1 MYASMSNYETAEA
14 LEVCAHPLTNMWDKY
29 PPTPLTK
36 EWLMK
41 NGYIR

>member
-1 MYASMSNYETAEA
+1 MSNYETAEA
-14 LEVCAHPLTNMWDKY
+14 LEVCADPLKNMWDEY

-36 EWLMK
+36 EWLLK